1 MWTCPKCKRVF
12 QRAGQQHSCATK
24 PLSEHFKNKPE
35 AFNLFRTLLKIIEN
49 KVGKFKVIS
58 IPCCIH
64 LFGKYD
70 FLVILPKKDGV
81 IEIRLAL
88 DHAIKDECIVN
99 CIPLSSTCYKNCLNI
114 KSYADIDSK
123 LIGWLK
129 ESYNL
134 RQ

>member
-1 MWTCPKCKRVF
+1 VF

-24 PLSEHFKNKPE
+24 PLSEHFKNKQE
-35 AFNLFRTLLKIIEN
+35 AFSLYKNLLKVIEN

-70 FLVILPKKDGV
+70 FLAILPKKDGV
-81 IEIRLAL
+81 IEIRIAL
-88 DHAIKDECIVN
+88 NHAIKDKSIVN
-99 CIPLSSTCYKNCLNI
+99 CVPLSSTCYKNCMNI
-114 KSYADIDSK
+114 KSSADINSK

-129 ESYNL
+129 ESYDL
-134 RQ
+134 QR